1 MAAGSISNQNMRD
14 MKPGLGGF
22 IHIMLLKSS
31 SIHLAIHFVV
41 EPSPKSQRTS
51 FTSVI
56 ELPSCTCIAVAFSC
70 LYRRTLDVCI
80 PYKHSHL
87 PSLVGAK
94 KNRTGWREG
103 EKRIVRPAR
112 EH

>member
-41 EPSPKSQRTS
+41 ELSPKSQRTS

-70 LYRRTLDVCI
+70 LYRRTLDVWHPLQALSFAI
-80 PYKHSHL
+80 
-87 PSLVGAK
+87 VGGSEEEQDGLAG
-94 KNRTGWREG
+94 R
-103 EKRIVRPAR
+103 
-112 EH
+112 